1 MLANRAPAATSTYA
15 DILRMPPSRILKIV
29 RTSYIVACRVY
40 ALVFCGATTTC
51 PTPFEEAVV
60 DARGSDAVAV
70 VAELCIQAG
79 QLWTLFLEASICW
92 MKPGF
97 AE

>member
-1 MLANRAPAATSTYA
+1 
-15 DILRMPPSRILKIV
+15 MPPSRILKIA
-29 RTSYIVACRVY
+29 RTSYIAACRVY
-40 ALVFCGATTTC
+40 PFVFWEATTAC
-51 PTPFEEAVV
+51 PTFLEDAVV
-60 DARGSDAVAV
+60 DTRGSDAVAV

-97 AE
+97 AN